1 LSTVEALARVALW
14 FAVASLGMVRHVVL
28 LRRYRAM
35 TAAASPALKRASDR
49 ELLDTPQPDPVLEN
63 ARRKCRR
70 WLFAGLAVYFLCIPL
85 LPMILNA

>member
-1 LSTVEALARVALW
+1 MDALVRVGLW
-14 FAVASLGMVRHVVL
+14 FALASLGMVRHVVL

-35 TAAASPALKRASDR
+35 TAAGSPALKRVSDR
-49 ELLDTPQPDPVLEN
+49 ELLDTPQSDPVFEN

-70 WLFAGLAVYFLCIPL
+70 WLFAGLVIYFLCMPL